1 MTFFHERHYI
11 RYFVVQLGEK
21 EDEDEQQ
28 QQEQEQGEQQQE
40 SERQGDYKQR
50 LALLS
55 SSPEAL
61 KRKDSKEINCMAKEV
76 SVMGYALG
84 ARCCNLDEI
93 QLFPSCIAKES
104 STLKTRLPAFIAL
117 YQLNPCYQVSANFAQ
132 PLQYQPR
139 TVPAQL
145 STINSCQS
153 VASRHVNN
161 PSVSR

>member
-1 MTFFHERHYI
+1 MTFFHERHYV

-61 KRKDSKEINCMAKEV
+61 KRKDSKEINCMAEEV
-76 SVMGYALG
+76 S
-84 ARCCNLDEI
+84 
-93 QLFPSCIAKES
+93 AKD
-104 STLKTRLPAFIAL
+104 
-117 YQLNPCYQVSANFAQ
+117 
-132 PLQYQPR
+132 R
-139 TVPAQL
+139 TGTV
-145 STINSCQS
+145 
-153 VASRHVNN
+153 VNN
-161 PSVSR
+161 QFVPIRSLWLGLAWSTQGFGLIGLLEGRI